1 MGVSTICGG
10 VTLCFSSGNTG
21 VVICSV
27 GVAGLKAGRL
37 TLSVG
42 NAGKIID
49 SSRLKALSQQSKGL
63 RCISDVLNAEM
74 ILLSDVV
81 DNLIGLMVTL
91 KLEKFI
97 RYAASSLQLSVQE
110 QQKTWKSKSLEAQTG
125 KRPFKPEWSGILL

>member
-1 MGVSTICGG
+1 MLLHHDIAGSVGVDSIIVGGIGGVSTICGG

-49 SSRLKALSQQSKGL
+49 SSRLQALSRQSKGF
-63 RCISDVLNAEM
+63 RCISDVW
-74 ILLSDVV
+74 
-81 DNLIGLMVTL
+81 
-91 KLEKFI
+91 
-97 RYAASSLQLSVQE
+97 
-110 QQKTWKSKSLEAQTG
+110 KTGT
-125 KRPFKPEWSGILL
+125 P